1 MLFLLVKVIYL
12 ISGYL
17 RQCKFQVVDESRF
30 WCCSECFGHQI
41 MYFTESKTAL
51 FVFMV
56 MKEHATNCVTV
67 TYQCVKIV
75 FRQQWCSV
83 ALRMKIF
90 QAVRHTVLDTTFIV
104 GLGLQMRFLDRSKSI

>member
-1 MLFLLVKVIYL
+1 MNPDFGALVSVWGI
-12 ISGYL
+12 
-17 RQCKFQVVDESRF
+17 RM
-30 WCCSECFGHQI
+30 

-51 FVFMV
+51 FLFMV

-75 FRQQWCSV
+75 FRQQWSSV

-90 QAVRHTVLDTTFIV
+90 RAVRHTFLATTFIV
-104 GLGLQMRFLDRSKSI
+104 GLGLQMRFVD